1 MWWGLIKI
9 AEFLKLTVF
18 CRLNSIYKTKLRK
31 NLFAV
36 GTFNV
41 YVLKFLILYRVRT
54 DFWGYALLVFNCKII
69 NELIRRLSIFLAK
82 YFQQL
87 HVAFHE
93 LPSLFGFCILM
104 VIYNQLVSG
113 TMLSFSLVTESMY
126 IPLGREEEDCENLYT
141 DDFFWLHERGVD
153 LLVIFMFLH
162 LFRKFY
168 LNTMDSEQEYA
179 WKSGV
184 LLFLLAQVVIFLGLV
199 LCATHLS
206 DITLTIAS
214 NAFHT
219 FCFFIGK
226 LYWLVFTDQ
235 TLNVDTMTRL
245 AYLHYVLAFVLGYLG
260 VYHGVD
266 MHYDWKC
273 EESDGGLK
281 QELNW
286 YDEVLINEIG
296 QLLNLLII
304 FGILCLYLYE
314 EPEALNYEL
323 FMWGDVGM
331 STDIRFFGVA
341 PHWYFR
347 PYMGWLVACP
357 FHYTGLIGLIL
368 FFVIFYF
375 QPNIAVRGEQQAY
388 RSVKS
393 TLSVI
398 FWPAV
403 NFSKNFVQLHK
414 IFIDQDTFYRATYVL
429 FLIAV
434 WYAFSYLPFGR
445 FFNRLGGNDAS
456 LLTYSYLFIYLGTG
470 FLRYPKV
477 YSIYKSTAN

>member
-1 MWWGLIKI
+1 
-9 AEFLKLTVF
+9 
-18 CRLNSIYKTKLRK
+18 
-31 NLFAV
+31 
-36 GTFNV
+36 
-41 YVLKFLILYRVRT
+41 
-54 DFWGYALLVFNCKII
+54 
-69 NELIRRLSIFLAK
+69 
-82 YFQQL
+82 
-87 HVAFHE
+87 
-93 LPSLFGFCILM
+93 M

-113 TMLSFSLVTESMY
+113 TMLSFSLITESMY
-126 IPLGREEEDCENLYT
+126 IPLGREEEDCENIYT

-168 LNTMDSEQEYA
+168 LNTLDSEQEYA

-235 TLNVDTMTRL
+235 TLNSDTMTRL
-245 AYLHYVLAFVLGYLG
+245 AYLHYTLAFVLGYLG
-260 VYHGVD
+260 VFHGVD

-273 EESDGGLK
+273 EESDGGVK

-286 YDEVLINEIG
+286 YDEVLVNEMG
-296 QLLNLLII
+296 QLLNLLVLV
-304 FGILCLYLYE
+304 GILCLFLYE

-375 QPNIAVRGEQQAY
+375 QPNIISRGEQQAY
-388 RSVKS
+388 RITWS
-393 TLSVI
+393 LCLI
-398 FWPAV
+398 FFAYTV
-403 NFSKNFVQLHK
+403 ALTRYTIQLNR
-414 IFIDQDTFYRATYVL
+414 IFTDQEVFFKATYVI
-429 FLIAV
+429 FLVCI

-445 FFNRLGGNDAS
+445 FFNRLGGNDSS
-456 LLTYSYLFIYLGTG
+456 LMTYAFLFIYLGG
-470 FLRYPKV
+470 VSLRFPRLYNLFKASA
-477 YSIYKSTAN
+477 YNG